1 MRELLKEQLPFL
13 TTEGCDKFIAY
24 YHLLMEWNGKI
35 NLTAIKEPR
44 DVMQKHF
51 ADSLATLPYLPQ
63 GAKIVDVGTGA
74 GFPGVPLLI
83 VRPDLRVTLCDSLQK
98 RIKFLELLCRE
109 LDIKAELVHARAE
122 DLGQNPKHREK
133 YDFALTRA
141 VASLPVLLE
150 LTLPLVKV
158 GGKSLCYKG
167 EAAEELQAARSA
179 LRVLHASAQVQPI
192 PSEWGL
198 RNLIICTKNAL
209 TDKQYPRKAGTPGKN
224 PL

>member
-1 MRELLKEQLPFL
+1 
-13 TTEGCDKFIAY
+13 
-24 YHLLMEWNGKI
+24 MEWNGKI